1 MIIDTNGFEIGDE
14 VWIPSSM
21 EYKNFSPRLYGKC
34 LENDGF
40 ALSVL
45 LNERKNFMEWIC
57 HSNCFHTE
65 QECQLA
71 CDKLNLKT
79 EITN

>member
-1 MIIDTNGFEIGDE
+1 MIIDTKGFEIGDE

-34 LENDGF
+34 LEDDGF

-45 LNERKNFMEWIC
+45 LNETTNFIEWIC
-57 HSNCFHTE
+57 RVNCHHTE
-65 QECQLA
+65 QECQLV
-71 CDKLNLKT
+71 CDKLNG
-79 EITN
+79 ECHD

>member
-14 VWIPSSM
+14 VWIP
-21 EYKNFSPRLYGKC
+21 FYGKC

-45 LNERKNFMEWIC
+45 LNERKDFVEWIC
-57 HSNCFHTE
+57 HSNCFHNE
-65 QECQLA
+65 QDCQLA
-71 CDKLNLKT
+71 CDRLNGVSHD
-79 EITN
+79 